1 MHAEVDCNVSSEK
14 FREVV
19 DEALGRVVVV
29 DAVARMK
36 RKRKWPEAF
45 GDGRLQIDGR
55 RRGRWD

>member
-1 MHAEVDCNVSSEK
+1 M
-14 FREVV
+14 VV
-19 DEALGRVVVV
+19 DEALGRVVVVV